1 MIKMMMMMMMM
12 TSLLSVKKFEAWS
25 GIHTD
30 TIQSRNKLFL
40 SIEWL
45 NNFNRDSSVR
55 E

>member
-1 MIKMMMMMMMM
+1 MITLMMMKMMMMMMI
-12 TSLLSVKKFEAWS
+12 SSLSVKKFEEWS

-45 NNFNRDSSVR
+45 K
-55 E
+55 